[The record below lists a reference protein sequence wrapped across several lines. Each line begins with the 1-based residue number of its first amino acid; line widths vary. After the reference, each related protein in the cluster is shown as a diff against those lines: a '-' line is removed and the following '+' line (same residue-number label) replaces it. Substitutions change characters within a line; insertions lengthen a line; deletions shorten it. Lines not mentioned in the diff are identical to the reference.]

1 MPQGSKIGPLAF
13 IVHINDLPS
22 VVQSSDDDNSDTVSM
37 FMDDTTMSE
46 VLNVSDHISGESIG
60 NSQRNLESVLQFTND
75 ENMQLN
81 FKKCKEMHIDFRKNK
96 TVIPPTTL
104 GEQSLTKVRSYKL
117 LGIWFDDDLK
127 WKTNTEYITKKAA
140 KRLYFM
146 KILKSYNAPKEAL
159 KTFYVSS
166 SEISFG
172 IWPPCLERRVDNGA
186 KRRYRVNSEKSSKDN
201 LSGTKVP

>member
-1 MPQGSKIGPLAF
+1 M
-13 IVHINDLPS
+13 
-22 VVQSSDDDNSDTVSM
+22 VQSSDDNSDTVSM

-60 NSQRNLESVLQFTND
+60 NSQCNLESVLQFTND

-81 FKKCKEMHIDFRKNK
+81 LKKCKEMHIDFRKNK
-96 TVIPPTTL
+96 TVIPPTAF

-140 KRLYFM
+140 KRLYFNFVVTPRNFIIA
-146 KILKSYNAPKEAL
+146 KLSIRKPG
-159 KTFYVSS
+159 SS
-166 SEISFG
+166 SVLIKF
-172 IWPPCLERRVDNGA
+172 
-186 KRRYRVNSEKSSKDN
+186 Y
-201 LSGTKVP
+201 

>member
-127 WKTNTEYITKKAA
+127 WKTNTENTQ
-140 KRLYFM
+140 KRQLRDYT
-146 KILKSYNAPKEAL
+146 L
-159 KTFYVSS
+159 
-166 SEISFG
+166 
-172 IWPPCLERRVDNGA
+172 
-186 KRRYRVNSEKSSKDN
+186 
-201 LSGTKVP
+201 